1 MEHISNEN
9 NYEKNE
15 KLQMAIVVFCMV
27 DLLKMSLVLP
37 LLYMGEWGIG
47 RDKRNFTYIDLRCIV
62 VLGIKG

>member
-9 NYEKNE
+9 NFEKNE

-47 RDKRNFTYIDLRCIV
+47 ME
-62 VLGIKG
+62 